1 MFKDKL
7 IITNTWF
14 ANLLIYSCEGRY
26 LSTITIDRDDTP
38 WDAVWT
44 FDGNIVLTTWVSN
57 KVVLMSESG
66 KVITTNTQMT
76 RPLYLSVSNDYII
89 YIADLRTG
97 VYQSTDNGV
106 SWGLIF
112 KSTDEWWCVQV
123 IDVTINNVKDLW
135 ILEGNN
141 FTNEHRLSVYS
152 VSGKHTNGNEA
163 RRNIN
168 VPKINGKLI
177 ELSRSVL
184 SYDGNMN
191 IFLNDYDNKAVHILS
206 VNDQYRCQ
214 LHSLHH
220 LKYNPR
226 RSTVDK
232 ERQLLYVVQE
242 SSVTV
247 VEVLTLT
254 YANG

>member
-7 IITNTWF
+7 IITNSWF
-14 ANLLIYSCEGRY
+14 ANLLIYSCEGLY
-26 LSTITIDRDDTP
+26 LSTIAIDRDDTP

-44 FDGNIVLTTWVSN
+44 FDGNIVLTTWVSM

-66 KVITTNTQMT
+66 KFITTHTQMS

-89 YIADLRTG
+89 YLADVGTG
-97 VYQSTDNGV
+97 VYQSTDNGL

-112 KSTDEWWCVQV
+112 KPRTGWVCMQV

-135 ILEGNN
+135 ILESNN
-141 FTNEHRLSVYS
+141 FTNEHRLSVYN
-152 VSGKHTNGNEA
+152 VSGKHINGTEA

-168 VPKINGKLI
+168 VPKTNGKLI

-184 SYDGNMN
+184 SYDGKMN
-191 IFLNDYDNKAVHILS
+191 IFLNDYDNKAVHVLS

-214 LHSLHH
+214 LLSSSH
-220 LKYNPR
+220 LKDNPR
-226 RSTVDK
+226 RSIVDK

-242 SSVTV
+242 SRFTV
-247 VEVLTLT
+247 VEVFKLT